1 VHLKLLR
8 SPIVNQGNLS
18 CLILFKFSH
27 QHSLQS
33 HNSFIHVEIKPRPLG
48 QGGCQEA
55 SSKFVWSQT
64 EVNQI
69 REAVDQLRQLEHR
82 YINGRIKLG
91 VQPSDLARTMGLSKE
106 IILEIQQQI
115 R

>member
-1 VHLKLLR
+1 MPDSIQVFT
-8 SPIVNQGNLS
+8 PALS
-18 CLILFKFSH
+18 AITQQLY
-27 QHSLQS
+27 
-33 HNSFIHVEIKPRPLG
+33 
-48 QGGCQEA
+48 EA

-69 REAVDQLRQLEHR
+69 REAVDQLRQLQHR

-91 VQPSDLARTMGLSKE
+91 VQPSDLARTTGLSEE